1 MTLTE
6 VRVYDSMRPQGLRKE
21 GKTGK
26 TKRQFTPNDAQIIC
40 AMRRIEGMLNKY
52 HGTFACYAAKDRVH
66 KELVGGIYSRGS
78 GLGEKPDEICET
90 LRLALERLT
99 SEGKVYLEEN
109 TQGQLYLILKSPRQ
123 GRVHKDKYQQK
134 RSGQRSRTRMAA

>member
-6 VRVYDSMRPQGLRKE
+6 VRAYDSMRPQGLRKE

-26 TKRQFTPNDAQIIC
+26 TKRQFTPSDAQIIC

-52 HGTFACYAAKDRVH
+52 HGMFACYAAKDRVH

-78 GLGEKPDEICET
+78 ALGEKPDEICET

-109 TQGQLYLILKSPRQ
+109 TQGQLYLILKFPHQ
-123 GRVHKDKYQQK
+123 GRVHRDKYRQK